1 MADALQ
7 MRERCLAFE
16 AYGAYDTLR
25 VQNGD
30 EAEFVVERGV
40 AVYGVSVARAG
51 CKRKL

>member
-16 AYGAYDTLR
+16 AYGHTLR
-25 VQNGD
+25 VQNDDG
-30 EAEFVVERGV
+30 AEFVVERDV

>member
-16 AYGAYDTLR
+16 AYGHALR

-30 EAEFVVERGV
+30 EAEFVVERSGLRI
-40 AVYGVSVARAG
+40 ASV
-51 CKRKL
+51 